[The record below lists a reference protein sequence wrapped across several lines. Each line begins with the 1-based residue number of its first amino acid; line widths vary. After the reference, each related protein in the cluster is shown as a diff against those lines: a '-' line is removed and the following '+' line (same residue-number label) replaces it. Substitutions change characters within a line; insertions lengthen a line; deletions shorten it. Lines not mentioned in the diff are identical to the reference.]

1 MPICP
6 CLKTCPFYNDRL
18 NTPHTPSKELKIKYC
33 MDDNFSCARLLV
45 ARFLGVNSVPLNLL
59 PNEMY
64 KAEEIINNQ
73 EKY

>member
-18 NTPHTPSKELKIKYC
+18 SVSPITSRELKIKHC
-33 MDDNFSCARLLV
+33 RNDNLSCSRLLV